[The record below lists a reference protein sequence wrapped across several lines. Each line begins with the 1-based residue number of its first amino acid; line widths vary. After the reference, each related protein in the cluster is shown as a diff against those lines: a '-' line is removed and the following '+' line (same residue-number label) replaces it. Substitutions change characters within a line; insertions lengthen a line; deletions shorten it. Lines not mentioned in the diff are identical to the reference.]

1 MTVCI
6 MMGRVL
12 VEAVHTRLRCAANV

>member
-12 VEAVHTRLRCAANV
+12 VEAVHTRSRCAANV